1 MAERAGALHALAA
14 VAIGDEQVVHLP
26 VRAGAAR
33 VRRAHE
39 HDGLGTDADGE
50 MRRPRV
56 AADDGGR
63 LLEEVGE
70 LFEVQLAD
78 EVDGRDVH
86 LGRNLGGLLR
96 FDGTAADEHRND
108 AVVVEPVAEHGKVP
122 VRPAFCRPAG
132 ADDEHDIGVVHIG
145 TGLGDDLARQ
155 LLFALGHADRQ
166 AYFPDRT
173 ADGARRVEVAL
184 DDVVVAVRPDD
195 GLRDEFAALAHIP
208 HAVLLSFR
216 GLGERGDGRRLEET
230 LQVEHGV
237 VVARLYL
244 LAQRREVLQEA
255 AEAAEFLLL
264 KDDDLVD
271 AGGHH
276 DDVVGWRLD
285 DPGQVGFR
293 VRLLD
298 GVAHGQGVDDIADGA
313 HLHDQDI
320 LHSAISPP
328 SS

>member
-1 MAERAGALHALAA
+1 M
-14 VAIGDEQVVHLP
+14 
-26 VRAGAAR
+26 
-33 VRRAHE
+33 
-39 HDGLGTDADGE
+39 
-50 MRRPRV
+50 
-56 AADDGGR
+56 
-63 LLEEVGE
+63 
-70 LFEVQLAD
+70 
-78 EVDGRDVH
+78 
-86 LGRNLGGLLR
+86 
-96 FDGTAADEHRND
+96 
-108 AVVVEPVAEHGKVP
+108 VVEPVAEHGKVP
-122 VRPAFCRPAG
+122 VRPALCRPAG

-145 TGLGDDLARQ
+145 TGLGYDLARQ
-155 LLFALGHADRQ
+155 LLFALGHADWQ
-166 AYFPDRT
+166 ADFPDRT
-173 ADGARRVEVAL
+173 ADGTRRVEVAL
-184 DDVVVAVRPDD
+184 DDVIVAVRPDD
-195 GLRDEFAALAHIP
+195 GLRDEFATLAHIP
-208 HAVLLSFR
+208 HAVLLPLR
-216 GLGERGDGRRLEET
+216 GLGERGDGRRLKES

-271 AGGHH
+271 AGGHR
-276 DDVVGWRLD
+276 DDVVGRRLD

-320 LHSAISPP
+320 LHSAIIPP